1 MKFSTVVAIVSEE
14 HEDSAIDIAKANGAG
29 GVTILKGRGLGL
41 GDKTTFFGLTYE
53 GSDSVLIFVMEKRS
67 ALQVINAITQALE
80 LEKSGN
86 GLVFSL
92 PIEHLSGIPEKQLR
106 RFQEN
111 MKSF

>member
-14 HEDSAIDIAKANGAG
+14 YEDAAIDIAKANGAG

-41 GDKTTFFGLTYE
+41 GDKTTFFGLSYE
-53 GSDSVLIFVMEKRS
+53 RSETVLLFVMEKRS
-67 ALQVINAITQALE
+67 ALNVIKAITQE
-80 LEKSGN
+80 LKLDGSGD

-106 RFQEN
+106 KFQEN